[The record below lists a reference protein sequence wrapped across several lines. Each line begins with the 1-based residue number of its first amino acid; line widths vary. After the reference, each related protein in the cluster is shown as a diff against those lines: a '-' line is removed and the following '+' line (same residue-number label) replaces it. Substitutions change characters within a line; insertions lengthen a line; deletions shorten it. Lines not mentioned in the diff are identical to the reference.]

1 MAWTCEHER
10 GTGAARFRLAAVI
23 AKEKGPRGLAVQPKS
38 REETPKVGTPWR
50 FGPNHS
56 AASDMGVFVLRCNL
70 GHGRSTHLG
79 KDVAGEQR
87 KLRPYGNARA
97 LQRPADLGDGDA

>member
-1 MAWTCEHER
+1 MAWRCERER
-10 GTGAARFRLAAVI
+10 GALRQVAVI

-56 AASDMGVFVLRCNL
+56 AAADMGVFVLRCNL
-70 GHGRSTHLG
+70 AHARPTHLG
-79 KDVAGEQR
+79 KDVAGEQLR
-87 KLRPYGNARA
+87 LRPYGNARA
-97 LQRPADLGDGDA
+97 WRRSADRGDGDA

>member
-1 MAWTCEHER
+1 MAWTWERER
-10 GTGAARFRLAAVI
+10 GAGAARPRQVAVI
-23 AKEKGPRGLAVQPKS
+23 TKEKGPRGLAVQPKS

-56 AASDMGVFVLRCNL
+56 AAPDMGMFVLRCNL
-70 GHGRSTHLG
+70 GHVRSTHLG

-87 KLRPYGNARA
+87 RLRPYGNARA
-97 LQRPADLGDGDA
+97 LPRRADLGHSDA

>member
-1 MAWTCEHER
+1 MAWTCERER
-10 GTGAARFRLAAVI
+10 GAGAARLQQAVMI

-38 REETPKVGTPWR
+38 REETPKVGTLWR

-56 AASDMGVFVLRCNL
+56 AAPDMGVFVLRCNL
-70 GHGRSTHLG
+70 AHGRSTHLG

-87 KLRPYGNARA
+87 MLRPYGNARA
-97 LQRPADLGDGDA
+97 LPRPADLGD